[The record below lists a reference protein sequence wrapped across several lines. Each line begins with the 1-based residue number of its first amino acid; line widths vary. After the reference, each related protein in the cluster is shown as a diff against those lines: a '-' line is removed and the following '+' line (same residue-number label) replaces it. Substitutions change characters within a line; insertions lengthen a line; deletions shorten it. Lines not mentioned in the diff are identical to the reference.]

1 MPTRFLKD
9 DNGNDSSMRLVFIIF
24 MVVTVTL
31 LVIIAA
37 LMIRSH
43 LAGAGDTN
51 AFDDLL
57 KWLTTGSLGGLLE
70 KVAQ

>member
-1 MPTRFLKD
+1 
-9 DNGNDSSMRLVFIIF
+9 MRLVFIIF

-31 LVIIAA
+31 LVIIVA

-57 KWLTTGSLGGLLE
+57 KWLTTGSLGAAVRRALGRTRRE
-70 KVAQ
+70 GGGHG